1 MKITM
6 ANENKQA
13 EAVDTSCRL
22 RERTDATVIAEIA
35 IERANLDAN
44 IRKLKNAIAANHE
57 HVTTSQKEL
66 WKVQLN
72 AMNDY
77 KNALS
82 ARIIDLINSDK

>member
-1 MKITM
+1 M
-6 ANENKQA
+6 NENEKV
-13 EAVDTSCRL
+13 EAVDTFCRL

-44 IRKLKNAIAANHE
+44 IQKLKKAIAADPE
-57 HVTTSQKEL
+57 KVAVSQKEL

-77 KNALS
+77 KNALGS
-82 ARIIDLINSDK
+82 RIIDLIDSDK

>member
-1 MKITM
+1 ME
-6 ANENKQA
+6 NENEKV

-22 RERTDATVIAEIA
+22 RERTNATVIAEIA

-44 IRKLKNAIAANHE
+44 IRKLKKAIAADPE
-57 HVTTSQKEL
+57 KVAVSQKEL

-77 KNALS
+77 KNALG
-82 ARIIDLINSDK
+82 ARIIDLLDSDK

>member
-1 MKITM
+1 M
-6 ANENKQA
+6 NENEKV

-22 RERTDATVIAEIA
+22 RERTNATVIAEIA

-44 IRKLKNAIAANHE
+44 IQKLKKAIDADPEKVA
-57 HVTTSQKEL
+57 VSQKEL

-77 KNALS
+77 KNSLG

>member
-1 MKITM
+1 M
-6 ANENKQA
+6 NEN
-13 EAVDTSCRL
+13 ERSEDLGNSCRL
-22 RERTDATVIAEIA
+22 RERTNATVVAEIA

-44 IRKLKNAIAANHE
+44 IQKLKKAIAADPE
-57 HVTTSQKEL
+57 KVAVSQKEL

-82 ARIIDLINSDK
+82 ARIIDLIDSDK

>member
-1 MKITM
+1 M
-6 ANENKQA
+6 NENEKV

-22 RERTDATVIAEIA
+22 RERTNATVIAEIA

-44 IRKLKNAIAANHE
+44 IQKLKKAIAADPE
-57 HVTTSQKEL
+57 KVAVSQKEL

-77 KNALS
+77 KNALG
-82 ARIIDLINSDK
+82 ARIIDLIDSDK

>member
-1 MKITM
+1 M
-6 ANENKQA
+6 NENERV

-22 RERTDATVIAEIA
+22 RERTNATVVAEIA

-44 IRKLKNAIAANHE
+44 IQKLKKAIAAGPE
-57 HVTTSQKEL
+57 KVAVSQKEL

-77 KNALS
+77 KNALG

>member
-1 MKITM
+1 M
-6 ANENKQA
+6 NENEKA
-13 EAVDTSCRL
+13 EAIDTSCRL
-22 RERTDATVIAEIA
+22 RERTNATVIAEIA

-44 IRKLKNAIAANHE
+44 IQKLKKAIAADPE
-57 HVTTSQKEL
+57 KVAVSQKAL

-77 KNALS
+77 KNALG

>member
-1 MKITM
+1 M
-6 ANENKQA
+6 NENEKV

-22 RERTDATVIAEIA
+22 RERTNATVVAEIA

-44 IRKLKNAIAANHE
+44 IQKLKKAIAADPE
-57 HVTTSQKEL
+57 KVAVSQKEL

-77 KNALS
+77 KNALGS
-82 ARIIDLINSDK
+82 RIIDLIDSDK

>member
-1 MKITM
+1 M
-6 ANENKQA
+6 NENEKV

-22 RERTDATVIAEIA
+22 RERTNATVVAEIA

-44 IRKLKNAIAANHE
+44 IQKLKKAIAADPE
-57 HVTTSQKEL
+57 KVAISQKEL

-77 KNALS
+77 KNALGS
-82 ARIIDLINSDK
+82 RIIDLINSDK

>member
-1 MKITM
+1 M
-6 ANENKQA
+6 NENERV

-22 RERTDATVIAEIA
+22 RERTNATVVAEIA

-44 IRKLKNAIAANHE
+44 IQKLKKAIAADPE
-57 HVTTSQKEL
+57 KVAVSQKEL

-77 KNALS
+77 KNALG
-82 ARIIDLINSDK
+82 ARIIDLIDSDK

>member
-1 MKITM
+1 M
-6 ANENKQA
+6 NENEKT

-22 RERTDATVIAEIA
+22 RERTNATVIAEIA

-44 IRKLKNAIAANHE
+44 IQKHKKAIAADPAK
-57 HVTTSQKEL
+57 VAVSQKEL

-77 KNALS
+77 KNALG
-82 ARIIDLINSDK
+82 ARIIDLLDSDK